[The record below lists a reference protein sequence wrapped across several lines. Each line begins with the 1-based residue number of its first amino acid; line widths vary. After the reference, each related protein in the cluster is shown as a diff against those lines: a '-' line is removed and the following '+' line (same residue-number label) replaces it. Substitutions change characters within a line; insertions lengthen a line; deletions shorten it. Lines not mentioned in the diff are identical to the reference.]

1 MSTCSYP
8 EVSLLYPGMVDATDP
23 GVLTLAEVEA
33 GWPGALEMLAAQYPE
48 KTAARYL
55 NTTWYNPL
63 PQLRAA
69 EGRWSVRWTG
79 ICWVERSTNVSQ
91 YGPYKKL
98 GRRFARGGRSNRVG
112 TRPDDHG
119 SVRVVIGDQVL
130 DQPPR
135 DAAR

>member
-1 MSTCSYP
+1 MSLFSYL
-8 EVSLLYPGMVDATDP
+8 EVSLLYPGMVDATDR

-33 GWPGALEMLAAQYPE
+33 GFPGALEMLAAQYPE
-48 KTAARYL
+48 RSNARYL

-79 ICWVERSTNVSQ
+79 VCRVERSTNISQ
-91 YGPYKKL
+91 YGPYRSGL
-98 GRRFARGGRSNRVG
+98 RRSGRGRASRVG

-135 DAAR
+135 GLGY